1 VNHARVGD
9 PSPCHVV
16 TAPCRAAAPAP
27 DERAALSTHQVH
39 PHRTRRPDAA
49 ERETERPVE
58 RPRHRVLVSSVSSD
72 AHTWNLVF
80 LQLLLEEMGHEVTN
94 IGSCVP
100 DELLIEECRR
110 VRPDVV
116 VISSVNG
123 HGALDGARCI
133 RRLRDEPDLRGL
145 RVVIGGK
152 LGVTGAEPGTYGPEL
167 LAAGF
172 DAVFE
177 DAAGI
182 DEFRRY
188 LARDAAPAVAATG
201 AR

>member
-1 VNHARVGD
+1 
-9 PSPCHVV
+9 
-16 TAPCRAAAPAP
+16 
-27 DERAALSTHQVH
+27 LSTHRIH
-39 PHRTRRPDAA
+39 PLQTRRQDAA
-49 ERETERPVE
+49 EQETERAVE
-58 RPRHRVLVSSVSSD
+58 RRRHRVLVSSVSSD
-72 AHTWNLVF
+72 SHTWNLVF

-100 DELLIEECRR
+100 DELLVECRR

-123 HGALDGARCI
+123 HGALDGARCV
-133 RRLRDEPDLRGL
+133 RRLRDQPDLRDL

-152 LGVTGAEPGTYGPEL
+152 LGVRGAEAGTYGPEL

-177 DAAGI
+177 DAGGI
-182 DEFRRY
+182 DEFRQY
-188 LARDAAPAVAATG
+188 LARDAAPAIAASG